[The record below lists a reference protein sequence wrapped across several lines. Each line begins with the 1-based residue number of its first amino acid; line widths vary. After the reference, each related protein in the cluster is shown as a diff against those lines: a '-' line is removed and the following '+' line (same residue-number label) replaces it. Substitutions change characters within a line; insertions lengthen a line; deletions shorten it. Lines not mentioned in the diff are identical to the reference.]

1 VFFWMGVSNVPASL
15 TSYDADDA
23 QLMTRLADGD
33 RSALAELVRR
43 HQRSALELAYRTT
56 GDRTLAEDIAQDA
69 FLRVWKSA
77 DRYTPTAQF
86 STWLYRIVV
95 NLCLDVFKKRKP
107 AAGDLPDGSDLRAED
122 PTVILERGERALA
135 VRRAVAALPER
146 QRIAVV
152 LQRFSG
158 LSIRGIAEATGATE
172 SAVESLLVRAHAALR
187 KSLASLG
194 KNSE

>member
-1 VFFWMGVSNVPASL
+1 MPRAE
-15 TSYDADDA
+15 TSCDADNA
-23 QLMTRLADGD
+23 QLMARVADGD
-33 RSALAELVRR
+33 RSALAKLVRR
-43 HQRSALELAYRTT
+43 HQRSALELAYRST
-56 GDRTLAEDIAQDA
+56 GDRTLAEDITQDA

-77 DRYTPTAQF
+77 DRYTPTARF
-86 STWLYRIVV
+86 STWFYRIVV

-107 AAGDLPDGSDLRAED
+107 AAGLPDGPDPRAKD
-122 PTVILERGERALA
+122 PTVTLECGERALA

-158 LSIRGIAEATGATE
+158 LSIRGIAEVTGATE

-194 KNSE
+194 KNDE